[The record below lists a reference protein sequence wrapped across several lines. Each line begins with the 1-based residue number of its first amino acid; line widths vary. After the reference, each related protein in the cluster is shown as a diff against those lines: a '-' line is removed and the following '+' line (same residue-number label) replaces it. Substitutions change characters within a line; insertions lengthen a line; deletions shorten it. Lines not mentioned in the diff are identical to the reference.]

1 MGKDKNDCSEENL
14 KDEKLSEE
22 KANAEDMQDET
33 LDQAEKNKQT
43 EKNEDEESEKIN
55 SEDNDI
61 NAMKKL
67 KDENKRLNNELD
79 TLKDRLARTVAEYD
93 NYRKRTAKEKE
104 GIYTDACE
112 DVLKLMLPVHDNL
125 ERALAAEG
133 NIEDLKKGVDM
144 TVKQFNDSL
153 EKLGVEEI
161 SIEGGFDPNFHNA
174 VMHVDDE
181 NYEKNV
187 VVEVFQKGYK
197 RGERVLRHSMVKVAN

>member
-153 EKLGVEEI
+153 EKLGVEEN

>member
-1 MGKDKNDCSEENL
+1 MGKDKKDCLEENL
-14 KDEKLSEE
+14 KDEKLSGE
-22 KANAEDMQDET
+22 KVNKEDMQDET
-33 LDQAEKNKQT
+33 LDQAEKNKQA

-61 NAMKKL
+61 NAMEKL
-67 KDENKRLNNELD
+67 KDENERLNNELD
-79 TLKDRLARTVAEYD
+79 TLKDRLVRTVAEYD

-112 DVLKLMLPVHDNL
+112 DVLKLMLPVLDNL

-133 NIEDLKKGVDM
+133 SIEDLKKGVDM

-161 SIEGGFDPNFHNA
+161 SIEDGFDPNFHNA
-174 VMHVDDE
+174 VMHIEDE
-181 NYEKNV
+181 SYEKNA